1 MPVAV
6 PPRRKRVIIYDK
18 PTFGFDSADVSP
30 EARVVLD
37 EQVGA
42 LRKDAKLKLVIT
54 GHTCSVGPGEYN
66 QGLSERRANA
76 VKEYL
81 VSQGVAS
88 GRLKAVGYG
97 EARPIGSND
106 TRQ

>member
-66 QGLSERRANA
+66 QGGFA
-76 VKEYL
+76 
-81 VSQGVAS
+81 G
-88 GRLKAVGYG
+88 
-97 EARPIGSND
+97 GSVWSVEGGWLW
-106 TRQ
+106 